1 VIATHHRPAAALLG
15 SLLLAVALG
24 GGLVTPGVASARSV
38 SATESATST
47 LSPPAAPVLEPA
59 PADWPSIVGIDAAA
73 YVLVEG
79 ATGQVLA
86 ARDAD
91 LRRPVASTVKVL
103 TALTVLER
111 SDLDDEVTAG
121 DEVLGIEGSGVG
133 LEPGDTWSVEDLLEA
148 LIARSG
154 NEAAETLA
162 VHVAGDTDAFAALM
176 REDAV
181 AMGLE
186 EPQLVSPSG
195 LDDDNLLSAMDLAT
209 ISRVALAHP
218 DLRSILGRGRVELPT
233 EGSVESRNELLL
245 TYQGA
250 TGVKTGFTAAAGN
263 SLIGSAER
271 GGRELIA
278 VVLGSGDDPARF
290 DQVAE
295 LLDLGFEATV
305 RQELGAELQL
315 AVGGGAATIEVP
327 ATTVTAPVDADAV
340 LAFPVPRRIPD
351 EDLVVPVMVD
361 GVELG
366 SLVGTVDTT
375 GVPPPA
381 TGPEAIGRAVVDG
394 AYAAL
399 RAAAQA
405 DTLR

>member
-1 VIATHHRPAAALLG
+1 VIATHHRPAAALAASLLVTAALVGG
-15 SLLLAVALG
+15 SL
-24 GGLVTPGVASARSV
+24 TPGAALAQ
-38 SATESATST
+38 SATATEPATST
-47 LSPPAAPVLEPA
+47 LSPPPAPVLDPA
-59 PADWPSIVGIDAAA
+59 PPDWPSILGLEAAA

-91 LRRPVASTVKVL
+91 LRRPVASTIKVL

-111 SDLDDEVTAG
+111 ADLDDEVTAG

-162 VHVAGDTDAFAALM
+162 VHVAGDVDAFAALM

-218 DLRSILGRGRVELPT
+218 ELRSILGRGRVELPS
-233 EGSVESRNELLL
+233 EGSVETRNELLL

-263 SLIGSAER
+263 SLVGSAER
-271 GGRELIA
+271 GGRELVA
-278 VVLGSGDDPARF
+278 VVLGSGEDPARF

-295 LLDLGFEATV
+295 LLDLGFEATA

-315 AVGGGAATIEVP
+315 AVAGGAAAIEVP
-327 ATTVTAPVDADAV
+327 PTTVTAPVDAAAV
-340 LAFPVPRRIPD
+340 LAIPLPRRIPD
-351 EDLVVPVMVD
+351 EDVVVPVVVD

-366 SLVGTVDTT
+366 SVIGTVATT

-399 RAAAQA
+399 RAAAEA